1 MPVRAVV
8 DESSLIGVET
18 TEGVAPTAGIRTRL
32 LSVGF
37 NISEAAEFDPIDPMG
52 IRVGTGDAIRQ
63 NWSTFEIGDGAYPD
77 YNSLAYL
84 FTFLFGPAS
93 IVSVGT
99 TAGEWTW
106 TPGPS
111 ALTRTTFSAR
121 KGTPSLLGVAGT
133 AEEALG
139 CVLTDL
145 GLSFSRTAA
154 QTLTGSGFGK
164 APDYSASIDVNE
176 VVTLTPS
183 GTISGGTWTITFGG
197 QTTTALAHTAN
208 AAAIQAALELLST
221 IGTGNVLVTGGPISA
236 TGPVVPVVITFR
248 GTLANTNVGAVTVG
262 IGSLVGGGSL
272 AVSVTTQGA
281 PTDIPLVPIL
291 AGELDVFL
299 DNTWAGLGTTKLLS
313 DFAVD
318 WGVGGMYDPLWVLN
332 SALSSYK
339 EAIPAR
345 PDTTMSLTLGNDTV
359 SRALV
364 TDMRA
369 GTKKFCRTRAM
380 KAANSIESGQAYEM
394 RIDSVMSINSAPSA
408 GDTDGASTLPFGGRM
423 VYDAT
428 GQAWTRIFLRN
439 ALRSL

>member
-37 NISEAAEFDPIDPMG
+37 NLSESAEFDPIDPMG

-63 NWSTFEIGDGAYPD
+63 NWSTFSIGDGAYPD

-121 KGTPSLLGVAGT
+121 KGTPTLLGVAGT

-139 CVLTDL
+139 NVLTDL
-145 GLSFSRTAA
+145 MLGFSRTSA
-154 QTLTGSGFGK
+154 QTLSGAGFGQQLNY
-164 APDYSASIDVNE
+164 AASIDINE
-176 VVTLTPS
+176 LVTITPS
-183 GTISGGTWTITFGG
+183 GTWSGGTFTLSFGG
-197 QTTTALAHTAN
+197 QTTTAIAYNAPAATIQTAF
-208 AAAIQAALELLST
+208 LLLST
-221 IGTGNVLVTGGPISA
+221 VGSGNAVVAGGPLS
-236 TGPVVPVVITFR
+236 TGAITITFA
-248 GTLANTNVGAVTVG
+248 GTLANTNVGAVTISTASVT
-262 IGSLVGGGSL
+262 GGGTA
-272 AVSVTTQGA
+272 AVAVTTQGA
-281 PTDIPLVPIL
+281 PTDIPLIPVL
-291 AGELDVFL
+291 AGEIDVFL

-313 DFAVD
+313 DFSAEWSVA
-318 WGVGGMYDPLWVLN
+318 GMYSPLWVLN
-332 SALSSYK
+332 SANASYK
-339 EAIPAR
+339 EATPNR
-345 PDTTMSLTLGNDTV
+345 PDTTMSLELGNDSV

-369 GTKKFCRTRAM
+369 GTKKFSRIRAM
-380 KAANSIESGQAYEM
+380 KSANSIESGQAYEL
-394 RIDSVMSINSAPSA
+394 RIDSCMSINSAPSA
-408 GDTDGASTLPFGGRM
+408 GDVDGASTLPFGGRL

-428 GQAWTRIFLRN
+428 GSAWTRIFLRN

>member
-8 DESSLIGVET
+8 DESSLIAIESV
-18 TEGVAPTAGIRTRL
+18 EGVAPASGIRTRL

-37 NISEAAEFDPIDPMG
+37 NISEAAEFDEINPMG
-52 IRVGTGDAIRQ
+52 IRVGTGDAMRQ
-63 NWSTFEIGDGAYPD
+63 NWSTFDIGDGAYPD

-93 IVSVGT
+93 IVTPGGAT
-99 TAGEWTW
+99 LAREWTW

-145 GLSFSRTAA
+145 GLSFSRTSA
-154 QTLTGSGFGK
+154 QTLTGAGFGGQPNY
-164 APDYSASIDVNE
+164 AASIDVNE
-176 VVTLTPS
+176 VVTLTGT
-183 GTISGGTWTITFGG
+183 GTISGGTYTITFGG
-197 QTTTALAHTAN
+197 QTTSALAFSAN
-208 AAAIQAALELLST
+208 AAAIDTALELLST
-221 IGTGNVLVTGGPISA
+221 IGTGNVSVTGGPIN
-236 TGPVVPVVITFR
+236 TTPVVITFT

-262 IGSLVGGGSL
+262 TGSLTGTTPGITV
-272 AVSVTTQGA
+272 AVTTQGA

-291 AGELDVFL
+291 AGEIDVFL

-313 DFAVD
+313 DFSAE
-318 WGVGGMYDPLWVLN
+318 WGVSGMYDPLWVLN
-332 SALSSYK
+332 SALGAYK
-339 EAIPAR
+339 EATPNR
-345 PDTTMSLTLGNDTV
+345 PDTTMSLELGNDAV

-364 TDMRA
+364 TDMRT
-369 GTKKFCRTRAM
+369 GTKKHCRIRAM
-380 KAANSIESGQAYEM
+380 KSANSIETGQAYEM

-408 GDTDGASTLPFGGRM
+408 GDVDGASTLPFGGRL

-428 GQAWTRIFLRN
+428 GQAWTRLFLRN
-439 ALRSL
+439 AIASL